1 MLQDYHRY
9 HFLTRATLVSITNVP
24 GRLYTVNPIAIN
36 STFANVLTENKRAIC
51 LFDSP
56 EYGRVA
62 FVVVGATMVSFL
74 EVSRRICVL
83 LTRVLSKS
91 GACCCQRHLQ

>member
-1 MLQDYHRY
+1 MRNPESMSSRRLVTRGFVLQDYHRY
-9 HFLTRATLVSITNVP
+9 HFLARATLVSITNVP

-51 LFDSP
+51 IFDTP

-62 FVVVGATMVSFL
+62 FVVVGATMVCFMKAL
-74 EVSRRICVL
+74 
-83 LTRVLSKS
+83 
-91 GACCCQRHLQ
+91 